1 MSDDR
6 PVRDVND
13 MMQPEQRSGVTLG
26 GVLAVIALAIFAIF
40 VFQNMEAGTVTL
52 LWFDVEMPVWL
63 LSVIVFL
70 LGAIFGY
77 GLKARRV
84 RAKRKA
90 AAAKVG

>member
-6 PVRDVND
+6 PVRDVSD

-26 GVLAVIALAIFAIF
+26 GVLAVIALAIFGIF

-52 LWFDVEMPVWL
+52 LWFNVEMPVWL
-63 LSVIVFL
+63 LAVIVFL
-70 LGAIFGY
+70 LGAIVGY
-77 GLKARRV
+77 GLKTRRV

-90 AAAKVG
+90 AAARAG